1 MTDEYKLELPWV
13 EKYRPV
19 DMKDIVGNEE
29 AVSRLKVIAFDGNM
43 PNLILSVR
51 LHTVLTSVGTS
62 WNRKDNK
69 CIVSCANV
77 IRGCIQRS
85 SSRVE
90 RV

>member
-1 MTDEYKLELPWV
+1 MTTLLTDDYKLELPWV

-51 LHTVLTSVGTS
+51 L
-62 WNRKDNK
+62 
-69 CIVSCANV
+69 
-77 IRGCIQRS
+77 
-85 SSRVE
+85 
-90 RV
+90 

>member
-51 LHTVLTSVGTS
+51 LQYCI
-62 WNRKDNK
+62 NK
-69 CIVSCANV
+69 CRDLLEQERQQVSCV
-77 IRGCIQRS
+77 LR
-85 SSRVE
+85 E
-90 RV
+90 RY